1 MATSKPRNGTGF
13 GLLGMTWRP
22 EVVPDEQAFPA
33 MKAAI
38 ANGATIWSSSSIYGM
53 PPEPPTAGLLLLRRY
68 FEKYPDDA
76 DRVTLFIRACFDS
89 TNFSPLCTRAGVRA
103 SAEECVEALG
113 GAKKVDIFGPA
124 RIDQKVPLEETLGAL
139 KELVDEG
146 QIGAVGLSE
155 VGAPTI
161 KKAHAICPLSV
172 VEIEFSLW
180 SPDILTNG
188 VADTCKE
195 LDIPILTY
203 APLGY
208 GFLTGRVTKLE
219 DIPKGDI
226 RHMFGRFQ
234 PETLRYFVI
243 NHPIAQNFPK
253 NLELVD
259 KLKEFAKRS
268 GLTPA
273 QLALAWI
280 RAHSNAG
287 NCGTI
292 IPIPGATA
300 SNRVEENCKMVSL
313 SVAEKKQ
320 LDDILDSF
328 TVVGER
334 QIVGMS
340 SELWG

>member
-1 MATSKPRNGTGF
+1 MAMFKPRNHTGF

-22 EVVPDEQAFPA
+22 VVITDEDAFPA

-38 ANGATIWSSSSIYGM
+38 ANGATVWSSSSIYGM
-53 PPEPPTAGLLLLRRY
+53 PPEPPTAGLSLLRRY

-76 DRVTLFIRACFDS
+76 PKVTLFIRACFDS
-89 TNFSPLCTRAGVRA
+89 ATFSPTCTRDGVRA
-103 SAEECVEALG
+103 SAEECNCALG
-113 GAKKVDIFGPA
+113 GAKKMDIFGPA
-124 RIDQKVPLEETLGAL
+124 RVDRNVPLEETIGAL
-139 KELVDEG
+139 KELLDEG

-155 VGAPTI
+155 VGASTI
-161 KKAHAICPLSV
+161 RKAHTLCPLSV
-172 VEIEFSLW
+172 VEVEFSLW

-188 VADTCKE
+188 VASTCKE

-234 PETLRYFVI
+234 PE
-243 NHPIAQNFPK
+243 NFPK

-259 KLKEFAKRS
+259 KINEFAKRM
-268 GLTPA
+268 GVTPA

-280 RAHSNAG
+280 RAHSNTDQY
-287 NCGTI
+287 GTI

-300 SNRVEENCKMVSL
+300 ANRVEENCKVISL
-313 SVAEKKQ
+313 SLEDKKQ
-320 LDDILDSF
+320 LDAILDSF

>member
-1 MATSKPRNGTGF
+1 MAIFKPRNDTGF

-22 EVVPDEQAFPA
+22 EVIPDEDAFPA

-38 ANGATIWSSSSIYGM
+38 ANGATVWSSSSIYGM
-53 PPEPPTAGLLLLRRY
+53 PPEPPTAGLSLLRRY
-68 FEKYPDDA
+68 FEKYPEDA
-76 DRVTLFIRACFDS
+76 HKVTLFIRACFDS
-89 TNFSPLCTRAGVRA
+89 GTFSPTCTRAGVRA
-103 SAEECVEALG
+103 SADECNRVLSG
-113 GAKKVDIFGPA
+113 VKKIDIFGPA
-124 RIDQKVPLEETLGAL
+124 RVDRNVPLEETLGAL

-146 QIGAVGLSE
+146 QVGAVGLSE
-155 VGAPTI
+155 VGAATI

-172 VEIEFSLW
+172 VEVEFSLW

-188 VADTCKE
+188 VAATCKE
-195 LDIPILTY
+195 LDIPMLTY

-234 PETLRYFVI
+234 PE
-243 NHPIAQNFPK
+243 NFPK

-259 KLKEFAKRS
+259 KINDFAKRS
-268 GLTPA
+268 GVTPA

-280 RAHSNAG
+280 RAHSNTEQ
-287 NCGTI
+287 CGTI

-300 SNRVEENCKMVSL
+300 ANRVEENCKIISL
-313 SVAEKKQ
+313 SAEQKKQ
-320 LDDILDSF
+320 LDAVLDSF
-328 TVVGER
+328 KVVGER

>member
-1 MATSKPRNGTGF
+1 MVTLKPRNDTGF

-38 ANGATIWSSSSIYGM
+38 ANGATVWSSSSIYGM

-68 FEKYPDDA
+68 FEKYPEDVDK
-76 DRVTLFIRACFDS
+76 VTLFVRACFDS
-89 TNFSPLCTRAGVRA
+89 QTLSPVCTRAGVRA
-103 SAEECVEALG
+103 SAEECISALG
-113 GAKKVDIFGPA
+113 GAKKIDIFGPA
-124 RIDQKVPLEETLGAL
+124 RIDRKIPLEETLGAL
-139 KELVDEG
+139 RELVDEG
-146 QIGAVGLSE
+146 QVGAVGLSE
-155 VGAPTI
+155 VGASTI

-172 VEIEFSLW
+172 VEVEFSLW

-188 VADTCKE
+188 VADTCKG

-208 GFLTGRVTKLE
+208 GFLTGRITKLE

-234 PETLRYFVI
+234 PE
-243 NHPIAQNFPK
+243 NFPK

-259 KLKEFAKRS
+259 KIKKFAERS
-268 GLTPA
+268 GVTPA

-300 SNRVEENCKMVSL
+300 ANRVEENCKVVSL
-313 SVAEKKQ
+313 AAEEKKQ
-320 LDDILDSF
+320 LDAILDSF
-328 TVVGER
+328 TVEGER